1 FCCLATAIIAE
12 HSFFLWKQKPS
23 SSPEVFTMSIE
34 TFKSSA
40 DLPKI
45 WNAIQDVSP
54 LQAEDKT
61 LRLWQSALVE
71 IALNNLLCM

>member
-1 FCCLATAIIAE
+1 
-12 HSFFLWKQKPS
+12 
-23 SSPEVFTMSIE
+23 MSIE